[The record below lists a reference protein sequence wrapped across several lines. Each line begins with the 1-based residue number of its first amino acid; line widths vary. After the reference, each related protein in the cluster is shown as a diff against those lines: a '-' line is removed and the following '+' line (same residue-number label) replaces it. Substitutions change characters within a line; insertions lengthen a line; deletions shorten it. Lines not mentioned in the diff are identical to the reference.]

1 MAVARAK
8 RLQAGSP
15 LWISEERSCAL
26 HIVQS
31 ETEEFTYSV
40 RNEVDWLNEHM
51 AEIFSADRVS
61 VADIFKTPAKL
72 RGKTPRTIRKN
83 QLPLERPPLSNIF
96 STASAVYSSPKQLGF
111 ADLPPS
117 FRVAED
123 KTSQDDSHSSGASN
137 PVPASLPNL
146 EEKSTNLNSPDQSQQ
161 ENLNPST
168 SGHVF
173 RHSTTTQGIDLRKSP
188 RALDADSGDIVKNA
202 CSSDQSVNVNKS
214 NGSPNCQSRQNSPV
228 VEAQTAQN
236 TQQNTSDVAQNSLV
250 PYKRL
255 SNSLGTNQILSPG
268 KQSSTPFLK
277 SQQQELRL
285 SPATESIENQVDRSN
300 SPSDGSS
307 PILPMVRKSS
317 LNFASLPARE
327 PLTKK
332 SLGNRLSRPSQL
344 DQPRVSYFGL
354 QTVGKNFDNITNK
367 EERET
372 EDLSCNEAGYSD
384 TDTRMIRLHSKTST
398 QRLQDQISKLGQ
410 THKNI
415 RPWNPNNCGISH
427 SQLIRSGQKV
437 KSVNLS
443 NGSHQSSERE
453 SEILSESCSNVRTTQ
468 STSSSEENESL
479 CSHSDR
485 IISKLNSNDNKL
497 CLDKTDVLQKS
508 NSIISN
514 RRSVD
519 SNRLDKTSSNHD
531 FDSIS
536 VIKPTHIIEE
546 CQNQGDIISASNPS
560 SLIMSKKSTLSLK
573 SPTKESRNSPL
584 KAAKDKFSSI
594 LKNSKVLFANTIAGN
609 AEDKF
614 ATNLLSVTQD
624 ESGDKETPGNPP
636 CDFYE
641 VEAFPSVESIPCE
654 VSSDLPQSVEP
665 LPELIHN
672 QFHILPSQTEMKK
685 DLRKNKSSKEAKSP
699 NKMEYQLENA
709 RIKVREEA
717 HLYHIEQERLTAMKN
732 EESTSKP
739 CEKRVKENRNDV
751 ARVTRNS
758 PRKTRPHIEAEK
770 VNAVT
775 STSELPNKNIEKP
788 SLIKMPAPTPSS
800 KSQIGRPDNM
810 RPLKPSREASKTK
823 PPTVIKVDIGSQ
835 RGQQYHPSNTTLSAT
850 LQESLSSQSNAPP
863 YKLRHKASTSSVQSK
878 SSSSSFKSVA
888 TKTLEVAARK
898 KERDEIAA
906 ARKRE
911 VKIEIERQRAATK
924 QEEKRKELLKKRKEA
939 ENQAHSQREGEKIAK
954 ITEIKKASS
963 RQAIEKRRL
972 EIEKTKETRTAPQ
985 IVRNEIVSEPERAR
999 SILSKPSK
1007 TQQEPPRT
1015 IVGNI
1020 NISAMLP
1027 PKRLFQHDIDDQ
1039 YVRPIL
1045 QRNGTSHLHVDQ
1057 HSKRRKTNESDK
1069 DFDTDYDRRKMTAP
1083 PIRQSSI
1090 RQKVI
1095 LKFYTYE
1102 SLLKFTQEIS
1112 TKSIFTNSYAN
1123 SVSSSNLQRSTLI
1136 SQHNLNQPKNTHPMD
1151 MAQLSKGPIPFASIS
1166 NQESSQYQS
1175 ISSNTVA
1182 SNLAIKT
1189 NVKSSAKKLPRSSP
1203 RYQNGENIDLPE
1215 INTDSENED
1224 SEEDVGV
1231 RPGWTDTP
1239 EIHRQLAYQESLD
1252 PAEVFGQPGPLNMEE
1267 VFSKCKDRFPKFRAR
1282 TSSANWSGTDKL
1294 TEDEI
1299 QRDLE
1304 GRDRVRRQ
1312 GGWTY
1317 DAMV

>member
-1 MAVARAK
+1 MAVVRAK

-72 RGKTPRTIRKN
+72 RGKTPRTIRKSH
-83 QLPLERPPLSNIF
+83 LPLERPPLSNIF
-96 STASAVYSSPKQLGF
+96 STASAVCSSPKQLSF
-111 ADLPPS
+111 VDLPPS

-123 KTSQDDSHSSGASN
+123 KTRRDDRNFPGTSY
-137 PVPASLPNL
+137 PVPASLPKL
-146 EEKSTNLNSPDQSQQ
+146 EERSTNSNLLDQSQQ

-168 SGHVF
+168 PGHVF
-173 RHSTTTQGIDLRKSP
+173 GDSTTTQCIELIKSP
-188 RALDADSGDIVKNA
+188 QALDADSADIAKNRFP
-202 CSSDQSVNVNKS
+202 SDHSVIVNDS
-214 NGSPNCQSRQNSPV
+214 TGSPNRQSRQNSPV
-228 VEAQTAQN
+228 IEMQTTEK
-236 TQQNTSDVAQNSLV
+236 TQKNISEIANRSPVSH
-250 PYKRL
+250 KRS
-255 SNSLGTNQILSPG
+255 SNSLGINPIPSPG
-268 KQSSTPFLK
+268 TKSSTPFSKLH
-277 SQQQELRL
+277 QQELRL
-285 SPATESIENQVDRSN
+285 SLATESIESNIDRSN

-354 QTVGKNFDNITNK
+354 QTVGKSFDNITNK
-367 EERET
+367 EEREM

-384 TDTRMIRLHSKTST
+384 TDTTMIRLHSKTST

-410 THKNI
+410 THKNM
-415 RPWNPNNCGISH
+415 RPWNQNNCGITH
-427 SQLIRSGQKV
+427 AQLIRSSQKD
-437 KSVNLS
+437 KNMNLG
-443 NGSHQSSERE
+443 NGNHQTTERE
-453 SEILSESCSNVRTTQ
+453 SEILSESCLNVRISQ
-468 STSSSEENESL
+468 SASSSEESENL
-479 CSHSDR
+479 CSN
-485 IISKLNSNDNKL
+485 LGGVNLQTNSSDNKL
-497 CLDKTDVLQKS
+497 CLEKIDGLQKS
-508 NSIISN
+508 NLVISN
-514 RRSVD
+514 HQSVD
-519 SNRLDKTSSNHD
+519 FEQPGKTSSNHD
-531 FDSIS
+531 SESIS
-536 VIKPTHIIEE
+536 ANNSAHNNEE
-546 CQNQGDIISASNPS
+546 CQNQFDIISASNPS
-560 SLIMSKKSTLSLK
+560 SLITSKKSTTSLK
-573 SPTKESRNSPL
+573 SPTKAPRNSPL

-594 LKNSKVLFANTIAGN
+594 LKNSKVLFANTIASN

-614 ATNLLSVTQD
+614 ATNSLSVTQD
-624 ESGDKETPGNPP
+624 EFGDKETLGELP
-636 CDFYE
+636 CNFHE
-641 VEAFPSVESIPCE
+641 VEAFPSVESISCE
-654 VSSDLPQSVEP
+654 VSSDIPQSVEP
-665 LPELIHN
+665 LPEIIHN
-672 QFHILPSQTEMKK
+672 QSHILPSQTGVKK
-685 DLRKNKSSKEAKSP
+685 DPRKSKPSKEAKSP
-699 NKMEYQLENA
+699 NKMDCQLENA

-717 HLYHIEQERLTAMKN
+717 HLYHIEQERFTSMKN
-732 EESTSKP
+732 EESTSNP
-739 CEKRVKENRNDV
+739 CEKRVKVNRNDMP
-751 ARVTRNS
+751 RVTRNS
-758 PRKTRPHIEAEK
+758 PRKTRPHLEVEK
-770 VNAVT
+770 VNAGNT
-775 STSELPNKNIEKP
+775 TNEFPSKNNEK
-788 SLIKMPAPTPSS
+788 SSLLIKMPAPTPSS

-863 YKLRHKASTSSVQSK
+863 YRLRHKASTSSVQSK

-888 TKTLEVAARK
+888 TKTLEAAARK
-898 KERDEIAA
+898 KEKDEIAA

-939 ENQAHSQREGEKIAK
+939 ENQAHSQREGEMAAK
-954 ITEIKKASS
+954 ISEIKKATS
-963 RQAIEKRRL
+963 RQAIDKRRL
-972 EIEKTKETRTAPQ
+972 EIEKTKESRTAPQ
-985 IVRNEIVSEPERAR
+985 TVRNEIASDPERAR
-999 SILSKPSK
+999 SILLKSSK

-1020 NISAMLP
+1020 NIGSMHP

-1045 QRNGTSHLHVDQ
+1045 QRNGTSHLHVEQ

-1069 DFDTDYDRRKMTAP
+1069 DFNTDYDRPKMTAP

-1090 RQKVI
+1090 RQK
-1095 LKFYTYE
+1095 
-1102 SLLKFTQEIS
+1102 EIS
-1112 TKSIFTNSYAN
+1112 TKSIFTNNYAN

-1136 SQHNLNQPKNTHPMD
+1136 SQHNLNQPKTTHPMD
-1151 MAQLSKGPIPFASIS
+1151 MAQLSKGPIPFAPIS

-1182 SNLAIKT
+1182 SNLAMKT
-1189 NVKSSAKKLPRSSP
+1189 NVKSSANKVPRSSP

-1215 INTDSENED
+1215 IKTDSENED

-1231 RPGWTDTP
+1231 RPEWTDTP
-1239 EIHRQLAYQESLD
+1239 EIQRQLEYQEYLD
-1252 PAEVFGQPGPLNMEE
+1252 PALVFGQPGPLNMEE

-1299 QRDLE
+1299 QRDIE